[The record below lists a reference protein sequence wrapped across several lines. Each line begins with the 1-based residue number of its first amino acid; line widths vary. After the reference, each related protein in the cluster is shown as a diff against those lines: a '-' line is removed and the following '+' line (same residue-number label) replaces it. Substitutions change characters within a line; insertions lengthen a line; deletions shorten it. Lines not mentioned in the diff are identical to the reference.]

1 MGSGEAGAGPSVRS
15 QAGTP
20 GVREGVEEGQGAD
33 PWRGL
38 PSHGLE
44 PGQRVPTPCSR
55 SQASTWL

>member
-33 PWRGL
+33 PW
-38 PSHGLE
+38 
-44 PGQRVPTPCSR
+44 TR
-55 SQASTWL
+55 SARSWAGAGIARADAL